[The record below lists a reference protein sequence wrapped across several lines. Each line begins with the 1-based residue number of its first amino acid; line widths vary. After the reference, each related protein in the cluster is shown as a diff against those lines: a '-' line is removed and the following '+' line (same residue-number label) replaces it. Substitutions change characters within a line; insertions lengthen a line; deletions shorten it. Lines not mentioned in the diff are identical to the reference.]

1 MDGEAWWAAVHGV
14 TQSRTGLKP
23 LSSSSSSTGIK
34 NTPVKQAMHV
44 RSQGWDDR
52 LKKGMATHSRILA
65 WRIPWTEKPG
75 RLQSMGWQRV
85 PRNSA
90 TNTLTF
96 TFTGLMVTE

>member
-1 MDGEAWWAAVHGV
+1 M
-14 TQSRTGLKP
+14 
-23 LSSSSSSTGIK
+23 
-34 NTPVKQAMHV
+34 PVKQVMHV

-52 LKKGMATHSRILA
+52 LEKGMATHSRILA

-85 PRNSA
+85 PHNSA